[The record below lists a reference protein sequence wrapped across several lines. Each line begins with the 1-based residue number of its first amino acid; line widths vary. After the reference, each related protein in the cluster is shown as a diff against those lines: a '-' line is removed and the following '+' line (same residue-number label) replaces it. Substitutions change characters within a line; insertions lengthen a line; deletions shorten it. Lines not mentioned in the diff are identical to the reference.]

1 MAGRSSALTT
11 AQSPSPWLAKTRAL
25 AAAYS
30 SQARVAV
37 QVIRRERLSSTAIH
51 GWNVAVVS
59 SWKLLTSTT

>member
-11 AQSPSPWLAKTRAL
+11 AQSPSPWLAKTRAF

-30 SQARVAV
+30 RMFACRSRWSA
-37 QVIRRERLSSTAIH
+37 ERFSSTAIH
-51 GWNVAVVS
+51 GRNVAVVS